1 MLRRMTGSGGRPG
14 ADDPL
19 GESLAAAVRRTGARF
34 GGVYVLDP
42 EETTLGLIALCG
54 VPVDAF
60 APWWRAPYSV
70 HGPSQDAV
78 RNDRLVWVSSLEE
91 LARCY
96 PRVAAGIPYQVAF
109 AVHPLGGI
117 RHRRGAL
124 LLGWAPGRSPR
135 LSRRERGNI
144 AFSARRVARV
154 LDAQTLPPVVPDRPR
169 FVRPHRDTPAPQSGR
184 AAAEMVERLPLGTLA
199 LDLGGCVAYVNAA
212 AADLLGRP
220 AERLLGTQ
228 PWQSLTW
235 LDDIAYMDAYR
246 TAMSSREPVALTV
259 VRPPGRRLDLRLHTD
274 DDGTSVLISPHLAS
288 RPLGA
293 RPTPDLGSVSGAGPA
308 DTQNALTGT
317 PSHSRIHLL
326 MALAAALTD
335 TLGVQDV
342 VDLVAERILPA
353 FGAHGMIMSTADA
366 GRIQI
371 IGHRG
376 YDPAVIEQ
384 FDGMPTDAD
393 LTPAGRVLTTGASAF
408 FADRG
413 ELSRFYPRAPQ
424 ITDKHAWA
432 FLPLLSSG
440 HPIGCLLLAYNE
452 PHPFTAGERSL
463 LTPLAGLIAQALD
476 RARLYDAKHN
486 LAHALQQTLL
496 PHALPT
502 VAGLDVAARY
512 LPASHGMDIGGDF
525 YDLIRLTDTTAAAVI
540 GDVQGHDITA
550 AALMGQVR
558 MAVHAHATAGAA
570 PDQVLARTDR
580 DLADLNAS
588 RFVSCLYAHLDLG
601 RRQAT
606 LASAGHPPP
615 LVRHPDRRTHPV
627 DIRPGPPLGIGVG
640 SPVYPLTTLSLA
652 PGTLLALYTDGLV
665 EDPGTDMSRT
675 IADLAQHL
683 GRAGDL
689 PLHQLV
695 DSLVR
700 HTRPTGRHTDD
711 IALFLLRP
719 HPAA

>member
-1 MLRRMTGSGGRPG
+1 MTGSGGSPG
-14 ADDPL
+14 AADPL
-19 GESLAAAVRRTGARF
+19 GESLAAAVRRTGARS
-34 GGVYVLDP
+34 GGVYLLDP
-42 EETTLGLIALCG
+42 AEATLGLIALCG

-78 RNDRLVWVSSLEE
+78 RNERLVWVSSLEE

-96 PRVAAGIPYQVAF
+96 PRVAAGIPYQLAF
-109 AVHPLGGI
+109 AVHPLSEV
-117 RHRRGAL
+117 RHCRGAL
-124 LLGWAPGRSPR
+124 LLMWAPGRSPR
-135 LSRRERGNI
+135 LSRRERGHI
-144 AFSARRVARV
+144 AFSARRIARV
-154 LDAQTLPPVVPDRPR
+154 LDAAAVPPVIPDRPR
-169 FVRPHRDTPAPQSGR
+169 FVRPHRAAPVPQSGP

-199 LDLGGCVAYVNAA
+199 VDQGGYVTYVNAA
-212 AADLLGRP
+212 AAGLLGRP
-220 AERLLGTQ
+220 AEQLLGTQ

-235 LDDIAYMDAYR
+235 LDNIAYMDAYR

-259 VRPPGRRLDLRLHTD
+259 LRPPDHWLDLRLHTD
-274 DDGTSVLISPHLAS
+274 DSGTSVLITPEVSPGPAGARRTITADLSS
-288 RPLGA
+288 RPVGA
-293 RPTPDLGSVSGAGPA
+293 QPTPTGA
-308 DTQNALTGT
+308 
-317 PSHSRIHLL
+317 PSQSRIHLL
-326 MALAAALTD
+326 MALAAALTE
-335 TLGVQDV
+335 TLAVKDV

-384 FDGMPTDAD
+384 FDGLPTDAD
-393 LTPAGRVLTTGASAF
+393 LTPAGRALTTGASSF

-452 PHPFTAGERSL
+452 PHPFTAGERSI

-502 VAGLDVAARY
+502 VTGLDVAARY
-512 LPASHGMDIGGDF
+512 LPASLGMDIGGDF

-558 MAVHAHATAGAA
+558 MAVHSHATAGAT

-615 LVRHPDRRTHPV
+615 LVRHPDRRSHPV

-652 PGTLLALYTDGLV
+652 PETLLALYTDGLV
-665 EDPGTDMSRT
+665 EDPGTDLGHT
-675 IADLAQHL
+675 IADLAHHL
-683 GRAGDL
+683 GQAGDL
-689 PLHQLV
+689 PLPRLL

-719 HPAA
+719 HRTAAS

>member
-1 MLRRMTGSGGRPG
+1 MTGSGGRPG

-34 GGVYVLDP
+34 GGVYLLDP
-42 EETTLGLIALCG
+42 AETTLGLIALCG

-60 APWWRAPYSV
+60 APWWRSPFSV
-70 HGPSQDAV
+70 HGPSQDAI
-78 RNDRLVWVSSLEE
+78 RNDRLVWVSSLED

-124 LLGWAPGRSPR
+124 LLMWAPGRSPR

-154 LDAQTLPPVVPDRPR
+154 LDAQVLPPVLPDRPR

-184 AAAEMVERLPLGTLA
+184 AAAEMVERLPLGILA

-228 PWQSLTW
+228 PWQTLTW

-246 TAMSSREPVALTV
+246 TAVSSREPVALTV

-274 DDGTSVLISPHLAS
+274 DRGTSVLISPHLAS

-293 RPTPDLGSVSGAGPA
+293 RPTPDLGSVSGSGPA

-413 ELSRFYPRAPQ
+413 ELSRLYPRAPQ

-496 PHALPT
+496 PHALPA

-525 YDLIRLTDTTAAAVI
+525 YDLIRLTDTTAVAVI

-558 MAVHAHATAGAA
+558 MAVHSHATAGAA

-615 LVRHPDRRTHPV
+615 LVRHPDRRSHPV

-652 PGTLLALYTDGLV
+652 PETLLALYTDGLV

-700 HTRPTGRHTDD
+700 HSRPTGRHTDD
-711 IALFLLRP
+711 IAVFLLRP
-719 HPAA
+719 HRAA

>member
-1 MLRRMTGSGGRPG
+1 MTGSGGRPG

-293 RPTPDLGSVSGAGPA
+293 RPTPDLGSVSGAGSA

-588 RFVSCLYAHLDLG
+588 RFVSCLYAHLDLA

-615 LVRHPDRRTHPV
+615 LVRHPDRRSHPV

>member
-1 MLRRMTGSGGRPG
+1 MTGSGGRPG

-60 APWWRAPYSV
+60 ASWWRAPYSV

-502 VAGLDVAARY
+502 VAGR
-512 LPASHGMDIGGDF
+512 
-525 YDLIRLTDTTAAAVI
+525 
-540 GDVQGHDITA
+540 
-550 AALMGQVR
+550 
-558 MAVHAHATAGAA
+558 GAA
-570 PDQVLARTDR
+570 
-580 DLADLNAS
+580 
-588 RFVSCLYAHLDLG
+588 G
-601 RRQAT
+601 
-606 LASAGHPPP
+606 SAG
-615 LVRHPDRRTHPV
+615 
-627 DIRPGPPLGIGVG
+627 G
-640 SPVYPLTTLSLA
+640 
-652 PGTLLALYTDGLV
+652 
-665 EDPGTDMSRT
+665 
-675 IADLAQHL
+675 
-683 GRAGDL
+683 
-689 PLHQLV
+689 
-695 DSLVR
+695 
-700 HTRPTGRHTDD
+700 
-711 IALFLLRP
+711 
-719 HPAA
+719 

>member
-293 RPTPDLGSVSGAGPA
+293 RPTPDLGSVSGAGSA

-615 LVRHPDRRTHPV
+615 LVRHPDRRSHPV

>member
-1 MLRRMTGSGGRPG
+1 MTGSGGSPG
-14 ADDPL
+14 AADPL
-19 GESLAAAVRRTGARF
+19 GESLAAAVRRTGARS
-34 GGVYVLDP
+34 GGVYLLDP
-42 EETTLGLIALCG
+42 AETTLGLIALCG

-60 APWWRAPYSV
+60 APWWRAPFSV
-70 HGPSQDAV
+70 HGPSQDAI
-78 RNDRLVWVSSLEE
+78 RNERLVWVSSLEE

-96 PRVAAGIPYQVAF
+96 PRVAAGIPYQLAF
-109 AVHPLGGI
+109 AVHPLGEI
-117 RHRRGAL
+117 RHGRGAL
-124 LLGWAPGRSPR
+124 LLMWAPGRSPR

-144 AFSARRVARV
+144 AFSARRIARV
-154 LDAQTLPPVVPDRPR
+154 LDAEARPPAIPDRPR
-169 FVRPHRDTPAPQSGR
+169 FVRPSRHAPVPQSGR
-184 AAAEMVERLPLGTLA
+184 AAAEMVERLPIGTLA

-220 AERLLGTQ
+220 AEHLLGTQ

-259 VRPPGRRLDLRLHTD
+259 VRPPDQRLDLRLHTD
-274 DDGTSVLISPHLAS
+274 DSGTSVLISPDPAS

-293 RPTPDLGSVSGAGPA
+293 RPTPAPEPVPGPA
-308 DTQNALTGT
+308 DAQPALTGA

-393 LTPAGRVLTTGASAF
+393 LTPAGRALTFGASSF

-440 HPIGCLLLAYNE
+440 RPIGCLLLAYNE
-452 PHPFTAGERSL
+452 PHAFTAGERSI

-502 VAGLDVAARY
+502 VTGLDVAARY

-558 MAVHAHATAGAA
+558 MAVHSHATAGAA

-601 RRQAT
+601 RRQVT

-615 LVRHPDRRTHPV
+615 LVRHPDKRSHPV

-640 SPVYPLTTLSLA
+640 TPVYPLTTLSLA
-652 PGTLLALYTDGLV
+652 PETLLALYTDGLV

-675 IADLAQHL
+675 IASLAHHL

-700 HTRPTGRHTDD
+700 HIRPTGRHTDD

-719 HPAA
+719 HRAA

>member
-1 MLRRMTGSGGRPG
+1 MTGSGGRPG

-293 RPTPDLGSVSGAGPA
+293 RPTPDLGSVSGAGSA

-615 LVRHPDRRTHPV
+615 LVRHPDRRSHPV

>member
-1 MLRRMTGSGGRPG
+1 MTGSGGRPG

-615 LVRHPDRRTHPV
+615 LVRHPDRRSHPV

>member
-1 MLRRMTGSGGRPG
+1 MTGSGGRPG

-42 EETTLGLIALCG
+42 AETTLGLLALCG

-60 APWWRAPYSV
+60 APWWRAPFSV

-117 RHRRGAL
+117 RHCRGAL

-135 LSRRERGNI
+135 LGRRERGNI
-144 AFSARRVARV
+144 AFSARRIARV
-154 LDAQTLPPVVPDRPR
+154 LDAQALPPVVPDRPR
-169 FVRPHRDTPAPQSGR
+169 FVRPHRDTPVPQSGR
-184 AAAEMVERLPLGTLA
+184 AAAEMVERLPLGILA

-212 AADLLGRP
+212 AADLLGGP

-274 DDGTSVLISPHLAS
+274 DNGTSVLISPHLAS

-293 RPTPDLGSVSGAGPA
+293 RPAPDPGSVSGAGPD
-308 DTQNALTGT
+308 DTRPALTGP

-384 FDGMPTDAD
+384 FDGMPADAD
-393 LTPAGRVLTTGASAF
+393 LTPAGRVLTTGASSF

-440 HPIGCLLLAYNE
+440 HPIGCLLLAYDE
-452 PHPFTAGERSL
+452 PHPFTAGERSI

-496 PHALPT
+496 PHALPA

-558 MAVHAHATAGAA
+558 MAVHSHATAGAA

-615 LVRHPDRRTHPV
+615 LVRHPDRRSHPV

-652 PGTLLALYTDGLV
+652 PETLLALYTDGLV

-719 HPAA
+719 HRAA

>member
-293 RPTPDLGSVSGAGPA
+293 RPTPDLGSVSGAGSA

-588 RFVSCLYAHLDLG
+588 RFVSCLYAHLDLA

-615 LVRHPDRRTHPV
+615 LVRHPDRRSHPV

>member
-1 MLRRMTGSGGRPG
+1 MTGSGGRPG

-60 APWWRAPYSV
+60 APWWRAPFSV

-135 LSRRERGNI
+135 LGRRERGNI
-144 AFSARRVARV
+144 AFSARRIARV
-154 LDAQTLPPVVPDRPR
+154 LDAQALPPVVPDRPR
-169 FVRPHRDTPAPQSGR
+169 FVPPHRDTPVPQSGR

-293 RPTPDLGSVSGAGPA
+293 RPTPDPGSVSGAGPA

-502 VAGLDVAARY
+502 VAGLDVTARY

-558 MAVHAHATAGAA
+558 MAVHSHATAGAA

-615 LVRHPDRRTHPV
+615 LVRHPDRRSHPV

-652 PGTLLALYTDGLV
+652 PETLLALYTDGLV

-719 HPAA
+719 HRAA

>member
-1 MLRRMTGSGGRPG
+1 MTGSGGRPG

-34 GGVYVLDP
+34 GGVYLLDP
-42 EETTLGLIALCG
+42 AETTLGLIALCG

-60 APWWRAPYSV
+60 APWWRSPFSV
-70 HGPSQDAV
+70 HGPSQDAI
-78 RNDRLVWVSSLEE
+78 RNDRLVWVSSLED

-109 AVHPLGGI
+109 AVHPLDGI

-124 LLGWAPGRSPR
+124 LLMWAPGRSPR

-154 LDAQTLPPVVPDRPR
+154 LDAQVLPPVLPDRPR

-184 AAAEMVERLPLGTLA
+184 AAAEMVERLPLGILA

-228 PWQSLTW
+228 PWQTLTW

-246 TAMSSREPVALTV
+246 TAVSSREPVALTV

-274 DDGTSVLISPHLAS
+274 DSGTSVLISPHLAS

-293 RPTPDLGSVSGAGPA
+293 RPTPDLGSVSGSGPA

-413 ELSRFYPRAPQ
+413 ELSRLYPRAPQ

-496 PHALPT
+496 PHALPA

-525 YDLIRLTDTTAAAVI
+525 YDLIRLTDTTAVAVI

-558 MAVHAHATAGAA
+558 MAVHSHATAGAA

-615 LVRHPDRRTHPV
+615 LVRHPDRRSHPV
-627 DIRPGPPLGIGVG
+627 DIRPGPPLGIGIG

-652 PGTLLALYTDGLV
+652 PETLLALYTDGLV

-700 HTRPTGRHTDD
+700 HSRPTGRHTDD
-711 IALFLLRP
+711 IAVFLLRP
-719 HPAA
+719 HRAA

>member
-615 LVRHPDRRTHPV
+615 LVRHPDRRSHPV

>member
-1 MLRRMTGSGGRPG
+1 MTGSGGRPG

-60 APWWRAPYSV
+60 ASWWRAPYSV

-615 LVRHPDRRTHPV
+615 LVRHPDRRSHPV

>member
-1 MLRRMTGSGGRPG
+1 MTGSGGSPG
-14 ADDPL
+14 AADPL
-19 GESLAAAVRRTGARF
+19 GESLAAAVRRTGARS
-34 GGVYVLDP
+34 GGVYLLDP
-42 EETTLGLIALCG
+42 EEATLGLIALCG

-78 RNDRLVWVSSLEE
+78 RNERLVWVSSLEE

-96 PRVAAGIPYQVAF
+96 PRVAAGIPYQLAF
-109 AVHPLGGI
+109 AVHPLSEV
-117 RHRRGAL
+117 RHCRGAL
-124 LLGWAPGRSPR
+124 LLMWAPGRSPR
-135 LSRRERGNI
+135 LSRRERGHI
-144 AFSARRVARV
+144 AFSARRIARV
-154 LDAQTLPPVVPDRPR
+154 LDAAAVPPVIPDRPR
-169 FVRPHRDTPAPQSGR
+169 FVPPHRAAPVPQSGR

-199 LDLGGCVAYVNAA
+199 VDQGGCVTYVNAA
-212 AADLLGRP
+212 AAGLLGRP
-220 AERLLGTQ
+220 AEQLLGTQ

-235 LDDIAYMDAYR
+235 LDNIAYMDAYR
-246 TAMSSREPVALTV
+246 TAMSSREAVALTV
-259 VRPPGRRLDLRLHTD
+259 VRPPDHRLDLRLHTD
-274 DDGTSVLISPHLAS
+274 DGGTSVLITPGVSSRAVAARPANTDDLSS
-288 RPLGA
+288 RPAGA
-293 RPTPDLGSVSGAGPA
+293 QPT
-308 DTQNALTGT
+308 LTGA
-317 PSHSRIHLL
+317 PSQSRIHLL
-326 MALAAALTD
+326 MALAAALTE

-384 FDGMPTDAD
+384 FDGLPTDAD
-393 LTPAGRVLTTGASAF
+393 LTPAGRALTTGASSF

-452 PHPFTAGERSL
+452 PHPFPAGERSI

-502 VAGLDVAARY
+502 VTGLDVAARY
-512 LPASHGMDIGGDF
+512 LPASLGMDIGGDF

-558 MAVHAHATAGAA
+558 MAVHAHATAGAT

-615 LVRHPDRRTHPV
+615 LVRHPDRRSHPV

-652 PGTLLALYTDGLV
+652 PETLLALYTDGLV
-665 EDPGTDMSRT
+665 ENPGIDLGST
-675 IADLAQHL
+675 IADLAHHL
-683 GRAGDL
+683 GQAGDL
-689 PLHQLV
+689 PLPQLL
-695 DSLVR
+695 DSLVH

-719 HPAA
+719 HRTAAS

>member
-1 MLRRMTGSGGRPG
+1 MLRRMTGSGGSPG

-19 GESLAAAVRRTGARF
+19 GESLAAAVRRTGARS

-42 EETTLGLIALCG
+42 AETTLGLIALCG

-60 APWWRAPYSV
+60 APWWRAPFSV
-70 HGPSQDAV
+70 HGPSQDAI

-117 RHRRGAL
+117 RHCRGAL
-124 LLGWAPGRSPR
+124 LLMWAPGRSPR
-135 LSRRERGNI
+135 LGRRERGNI
-144 AFSARRVARV
+144 AFSARRIARV
-154 LDAQTLPPVVPDRPR
+154 LDAQALPPAVPDRPR
-169 FVRPHRDTPAPQSGR
+169 FVRPHRDTPVPQSGR
-184 AAAEMVERLPLGTLA
+184 AAAEMVERLPLGTL
-199 LDLGGCVAYVNAA
+199 GGCVAYVNSA

-259 VRPPGRRLDLRLHTD
+259 VRPPGRRLDLRLHAD
-274 DDGTSVLISPHLAS
+274 DNGTTVLISPHLAS

-384 FDGMPTDAD
+384 FDGMPADAD
-393 LTPAGRVLTTGASAF
+393 LTPVGRVLTTGASAF

-558 MAVHAHATAGAA
+558 MAVHSHATAGAA

-615 LVRHPDRRTHPV
+615 LVRHPDRRSHPV

-652 PGTLLALYTDGLV
+652 PETLLALYTDGLV

-675 IADLAQHL
+675 IADLARHL

-719 HPAA
+719 HRAA